1 MKNLFGFLTMV
12 VFLVAACSQKGQ
24 SPSTSSFDIN
34 LTPATPTESVIDLII
49 PRHEDMPQPD
59 IYSGGDANLIESI
72 GGVTQQVPATPR
84 GYNIYGYYDGASLWI
99 YTDFEKAIMIVSV
112 NNIPHNVET
121 KNGWQVVSAVAVGD
135 MVDIHGLKQF
145 QITEIGYTAAIEYY
159 KSFNAVAT
167 PNPPNTTGGLFGSAK
182 NDEFGVPKSFL
193 PVPIQVGTESI
204 NTYNSGDQD
213 CSVAKSAEG
222 FVMTTPSS
230 TTTVKLIRRDEIG
243 LSVKYPVVEFNQ
255 GYSGDQ
261 YDGAWF
267 VFRSE
272 LIQNRYVVSL
282 QCYRQGLLLAEGN
295 ISTSPGMLIGMSGT
309 INPNYSIYIE
319 Y

>member
-1 MKNLFGFLTMV
+1 MKPKGERMKKIFAILFMV
-12 VFLVAACSQKGQ
+12 TFFTVAACAANSQ
-24 SPSTSSFDIN
+24 SSSTSSFDIN

-49 PRHEDMPQPD
+49 PRQKDMPQPD
-59 IYSGGDANLIESI
+59 IYS
-72 GGVTQQVPATPR
+72 
-84 GYNIYGYYDGASLWI
+84 
-99 YTDFEKAIMIVSV
+99 
-112 NNIPHNVET
+112 
-121 KNGWQVVSAVAVGD
+121 
-135 MVDIHGLKQF
+135 
-145 QITEIGYTAAIEYY
+145 
-159 KSFNAVAT
+159 
-167 PNPPNTTGGLFGSAK
+167 GGLFGSAK

-295 ISTSPGMLIGMSGT
+295 INTSPGMLIGMSGT